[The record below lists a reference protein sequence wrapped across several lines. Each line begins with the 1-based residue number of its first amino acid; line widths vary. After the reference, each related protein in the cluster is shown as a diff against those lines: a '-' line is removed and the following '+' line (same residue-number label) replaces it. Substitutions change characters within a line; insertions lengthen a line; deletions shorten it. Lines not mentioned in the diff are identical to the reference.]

1 MVCNLFFF
9 VSTVSYSYQFSLPL
23 SCQNDRIWN
32 RGKVK
37 KVCIDRFVYHTL
49 SIIIIVIIIIIII
62 VIIIIIIEILFY
74 SSEDDSFGAFS
85 ILFFLLFRFVLI
97 DLYIILCPLLL
108 FLNNYFCNYY
118 NYYGNI
124 IVLFRRWFLWYF
136 LNIIFLT
143 C

>member
-1 MVCNLFFF
+1 MIGFETEERLKRF
-9 VSTVSYSYQFSLPL
+9 VF
-23 SCQNDRIWN
+23 
-32 RGKVK
+32 
-37 KVCIDRFVYHTL
+37 DRFVHHTL
-49 SIIIIVIIIIIII
+49 SIIIIVIIIIIIIIIII

-74 SSEDDSFGAFS
+74 SSEHDSFGAFS

-124 IVLFRRWFLWYF
+124 IVLFRR
-136 LNIIFLT
+136 
-143 C
+143 